1 MLLTLENC
9 LKSSCGDFIIV
20 ASWLFWCLIIWI
32 FVPGSALLISMV
44 GHTQMVEGS
53 REGYGIG
60 DWLWTQIVCVCVCVC
75 YCKIW
80 LIDGE
85 QRGLISSRRQFLWL
99 LCLGTSV
106 SSHYK
111 DKHPLMQLKL
121 LLKTGHE
128 DGIYADH

>member
-1 MLLTLENC
+1 MIVLMSDHLDFCSWECLTHFHGGAHSDGGGVEGRVRYRGLTLDTN
-9 LKSSCGDFIIV
+9 
-20 ASWLFWCLIIWI
+20 
-32 FVPGSALLISMV
+32 
-44 GHTQMVEGS
+44 
-53 REGYGIG
+53 
-60 DWLWTQIVCVCVCVC
+60 CVCVCVC